1 MSDALKFE
9 WVRLRTLRS
18 TYWLI
23 GLALVLSA
31 IVAVALSF
39 ATRNE
44 AIDTNVV
51 AAMLT
56 GGGEFA
62 PLPFTAVFMAIIG
75 IFATGHEYRHGTIQ
89 PTLTAVPSRS
99 RLLVAKLTSVAA
111 TSVVITLA
119 SVAINWISASVIRG
133 EALSLSEAPLPEVLA
148 GYVALTLLWAVLGLA
163 LGLLFRGV
171 PSALVVILVVPLVV
185 ETLLTGLSQVP
196 ALDWLRDVV
205 PYLPFSAGQRLVS
218 VGIAESMEGMSIELL
233 DRWAGGGVFA
243 LFTAV
248 ILAAAW
254 YLFEKKDA

>member
-1 MSDALKFE
+1 
-9 WVRLRTLRS
+9 
-18 TYWLI
+18 
-23 GLALVLSA
+23 
-31 IVAVALSF
+31 
-39 ATRNE
+39 
-44 AIDTNVV
+44 
-51 AAMLT
+51 
-56 GGGEFA
+56 
-62 PLPFTAVFMAIIG
+62 
-75 IFATGHEYRHGTIQ
+75 
-89 PTLTAVPSRS
+89 
-99 RLLVAKLTSVAA
+99 
-111 TSVVITLA
+111 
-119 SVAINWISASVIRG
+119 RG
-133 EALSLSEAPLPEVLA
+133 EVLSLSEAPLPEVLA

-233 DRWAGGGVFA
+233 DRWAGGGIFA